1 MSRAVGR
8 CAGQLRDT
16 RETDRDEGRVP
27 PEMRPPGYALT
38 SVSGSAR
45 AGPVNLCATI
55 EVDVAPATHEEL
67 GMLAQGGL
75 PSDTEAF
82 GRLIET
88 HRRDVVLLCYR
99 FLGSLHKT
107 EEAAQETALRA
118 W

>member
-1 MSRAVGR
+1 
-8 CAGQLRDT
+8 
-16 RETDRDEGRVP
+16 
-27 PEMRPPGYALT
+27 
-38 SVSGSAR
+38 
-45 AGPVNLCATI
+45 VNLCATI
-55 EVDVAPATHEEL
+55 DVDVAPATHEEL

-99 FLGSLHKT
+99 FLGSLHET
-107 EEAAQETALRA
+107 EEAAQETAPRA